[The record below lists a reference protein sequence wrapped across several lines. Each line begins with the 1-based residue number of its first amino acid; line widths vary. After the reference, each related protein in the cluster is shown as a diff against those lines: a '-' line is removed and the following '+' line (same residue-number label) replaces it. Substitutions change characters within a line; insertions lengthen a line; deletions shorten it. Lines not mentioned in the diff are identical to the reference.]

1 MSSPGHSESTK
12 PAGAHEVLS
21 LPTDVERCPV
31 RVFCQG
37 YTLAIDP
44 NNVCLALCFDPEFTV
59 YQQRN
64 EVLDLA
70 SQCLAQAKEIQDL
83 KEAQQKQLEEHTE
96 ANKMLRRQY
105 ESAVVQYQDLTESH
119 QRLKERHHHLQ

>member
-1 MSSPGHSESTK
+1 MSSPGNFESTK

-21 LPTDVERCPV
+21 LPTDVDSRCPV

-44 NNVCLALCFDPEFTV
+44 NN
-59 YQQRN
+59 RN

-83 KEAQQKQLEEHTE
+83 KEAQQKQLDEHTE

-119 QRLKERHHHLQ
+119 QRLKERHHRL